1 MKVTKFL
8 NIDIEPAPPELE
20 LEIEMQCRE
29 IMKSN
34 NLDNIK
40 RYCTHLVRKKFD
52 QDIFMAS
59 LLNRLI
65 EQEANR
71 VVTEMRKEKPKP
83 KHPLKKFFSKFLRL
97 ISFNL
102 RSFFIEG
109 FGLLL
114 IFDNQKEVV

>member
-8 NIDIEPAPPELE
+8 NINIEPAPLELE

-29 IMKSN
+29 IMESN
-34 NLDNIK
+34 DLDNIK

-65 EQEANR
+65 ELEANR
-71 VVTEMRKEKPKP
+71 VVTEMRKEKRKP
-83 KHPLKKFFSKFLRL
+83 TNPIKKFFR
-97 ISFNL
+97 IA
-102 RSFFIEG
+102 
-109 FGLLL
+109 
-114 IFDNQKEVV
+114 